1 MSVSTTPFTEFVT
14 TTTANVPQSLQ
25 SLLAA
30 LPAARKPSALSNPS
44 GILRACYIQVQADA
58 AGGAT
63 KYYWGNASTM
73 TTTQQVGGVL
83 QASQVWAPPSLGGN
97 LYRLDQIFLMADASS
112 ANWYVTFIC
121 R

>member
-1 MSVSTTPFTEFVT
+1 MPVSTTPFTEYLT

-30 LPAARKPSALSNPS
+30 LPAARQPASLSNPS
-44 GILRACYIQVQADA
+44 SVLRACYIQVQADT

-63 KYYWGNASTM
+63 KYYWGNSSTM

-83 QASQVWAPPSLGGN
+83 QASQAWTPPSLGSN
-97 LYRLDQIFLMADASS
+97 LYRLDQIFLMADADG
-112 ANWYVTFIC
+112 AHWYVTYIC